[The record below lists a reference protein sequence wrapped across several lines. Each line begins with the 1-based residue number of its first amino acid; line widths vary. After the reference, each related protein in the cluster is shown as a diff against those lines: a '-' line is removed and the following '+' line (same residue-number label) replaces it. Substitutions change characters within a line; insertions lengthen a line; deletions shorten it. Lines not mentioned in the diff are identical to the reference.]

1 MTELCN
7 VVTRETK
14 EVKNKI
20 GDIEEPNEGINAKET
35 VEEEDAELGVDAA
48 REPNMVMDE
57 TAQNANEDKHALK
70 NILTIEVEA
79 VNAKKPELGADVE
92 KVYETAELGKD
103 AASEPI
109 MVLDEATLTA
119 VGDISIDKAEEQ
131 DCAAQVATEYLNET
145 ADDARKHIMAVI
157 AEETTEL

>member
-20 GDIEEPNEGINAKET
+20 GDIEELNEGINAEKT

-70 NILTIEVEA
+70 NIQTIEVEA

-92 KVYETAELGKD
+92 KVYETA
-103 AASEPI
+103 
-109 MVLDEATLTA
+109 
-119 VGDISIDKAEEQ
+119 
-131 DCAAQVATEYLNET
+131 
-145 ADDARKHIMAVI
+145 
-157 AEETTEL
+157 